1 MPGSGPGATLYG
13 FSLTTPT
20 QELPSMT
27 RSLALAAAISLALGA
42 CNGQAPEAKPAA
54 QAPDA
59 ATATPA
65 ASENPLLVASTL
77 PFQAP
82 PFDKIKD
89 ADYLPAFDEGMKQ
102 HLAEVRKIADNAEP
116 ATFENTLEPLERSGE
131 TLGRVAHIFFGL
143 VQADTNDARQKI
155 QEEVAPKLAAH
166 QDEISLDPKLF
177 ARIKTIYDQ
186 RDSLKLDA
194 EQKRLAERT
203 YDEFVRAG
211 ANLSDA
217 DKATMRKLNIEET
230 TLSTKFHTTLVAA
243 AAAGAVVV
251 DDKAKLDGMSDG
263 DIASAAQDAAA
274 RKLDGKW
281 LLALQNTTQQPELA
295 SLKDRELRA
304 KILEASETR
313 TEHNDANDT
322 RKTIQRLAQLRAQ
335 KAKLLGFDTYAAY
348 SLGDQMAKTPDQ
360 ALKLLTDTVPAATAK
375 ARSEIA
381 EMQKVI
387 DSQKGGF
394 KLTASDWDFYAEQV
408 RKAKYDLDESQIK
421 PYFEL
426 DNVLQNGVFYAAT
439 QLYGITFKE
448 RKDIPVYNPDVRVF
462 EVFDKDG
469 SSLALW
475 YCDYY
480 KRDSKSGGAWMDVF
494 VDQNGLTGTK
504 PVVYNVAN
512 FTKPAPGQAALLS
525 FDDVT
530 TMFHEFGH
538 ALHGMFSK
546 VKYPSISGTSTSRDF
561 VEFPSQFNEHWATDP
576 KVFANYAKHY
586 KTGELMPQAL
596 VDKIKAART
605 FNSGYA
611 TTEYLSAALLD
622 MAWHTLPADA
632 PLQDVDKFE
641 ADALKK
647 YKVDLAEV
655 PPRYRSSYF
664 DHIWGGGY
672 SAGYYAYFWSEVLDD
687 DAFEWFK
694 EHGGLTAENGQ
705 VFRDKIL
712 SRGNTVDL
720 ATLYRDFRGKD
731 PSVEPLLEN
740 RGLK

>member
-1 MPGSGPGATLYG
+1 
-13 FSLTTPT
+13 
-20 QELPSMT
+20 MT
-27 RSLALAAAISLALGA
+27 RPLALAAAITLALSA
-42 CNGQAPEAKPAA
+42 CNGQAPESPSPEPKTEAA
-54 QAPDA
+54 AV
-59 ATATPA
+59 TPA
-65 ASENPLLVASTL
+65 ATENPLLVASTL

-82 PFDKIKD
+82 PFDRIQD
-89 ADYLPAFDEGMKQ
+89 AHYLPAFEEGMKQ
-102 HLAEVRKIADNAEP
+102 HLAQMRKIADNPEP
-116 ATFENTLEPLERSGE
+116 ATFDNTIVAMEKTGE
-131 TLGRVAHIFFGL
+131 TLGRVARIFFGL
-143 VQADTNDARQKI
+143 AQADTNDARQKI
-155 QEEVAPKLAAH
+155 QEEIAPKLAAH
-166 QDEISLDPKLF
+166 QDEINLDPKLF
-177 ARIKTIYDQ
+177 ARVKSIYDQ
-186 RDSLKLDA
+186 RDKLDLDPV
-194 EQKRLAERT
+194 QKRLVERD
-203 YDEFVRAG
+203 YEDLVRAG
-211 ANLSDA
+211 AQLSDA
-217 DKATMRKLNIEET
+217 DQATMRKLNVEESS
-230 TLSTKFHTTLVAA
+230 LSTKFHAMLVAA
-243 AAAGAVVV
+243 AAKGAVVV
-251 DDKAKLDGMSDG
+251 DDKAKLDGLSDG
-263 DIASAAQDAAA
+263 DIAAAAQDAAA

-281 LLALQNTTQQPELA
+281 LFALQNTTQQPVLA

-304 KILEASETR
+304 RILEASMTR
-313 TEHNDANDT
+313 TEHNDENDT

-335 KAKLLGFDTYAAY
+335 KARLLGFDTFAAY
-348 SLGDQMAKTPDQ
+348 QLGDQMAKTPEN

-375 ARSEIA
+375 AKSEIA

-387 DSQKGGF
+387 DAQAAASKTEGF
-394 KLTASDWDFYAEQV
+394 KLAASDWDFYAEQV
-408 RKAKYDLDESQIK
+408 RKAQYDLDESQIK

-426 DNVLQNGVFYAAT
+426 DNVLQNGVFYAAG
-439 QLYGITFKE
+439 QLYGVTFKE
-448 RKDIPVYNPDVRVF
+448 RKDIPVYHPDVRVF

-469 SSLALW
+469 SSLALF
-475 YCDYY
+475 YTDYF

-512 FTKPAPGQAALLS
+512 FTKPAEGQPALLS

-538 ALHGMFSK
+538 ALHGMFSD

-576 KVFANYAKHY
+576 KVFANYARHY
-586 KTGELMPQAL
+586 KTGEAMPQAL
-596 VDKIKAART
+596 VDKIKKSRT
-605 FNSGYA
+605 FNQGYA

-641 ADALKK
+641 AEALKK
-647 YKVDLAEV
+647 FKVDLPEV
-655 PPRYRSSYF
+655 PPRYRTSYF

-694 EHGGLTAENGQ
+694 EHGGMTAENGQ
-705 VFRDKIL
+705 AFREKIL

-731 PSVEPLLEN
+731 PSVEPLLES